1 MALHGGTTLPL
12 AVWADWA
19 ATAQPACGTSF
30 ERVMLADG
38 VLALQAGARTLEGQ
52 NLRAWICKHDPT
64 WFGQAAANS
73 AVMRMSEVDSIHR
86 ASAVTPSALTLPVAL
101 AHGRHHG
108 QVTGD
113 ALMNAILV
121 GQELAIRLALAL
133 GGASQLMHGVWPSYV
148 VAPLAAAATVGRL
161 RGLTPLRMQN
171 ALALALASAARQPG
185 RPLGQQPGRWMLFAQ
200 AIRAGAWCA
209 MAAEDGLEGD
219 VALLGEAWLRS
230 MAPEAPQ
237 TAWLNHGWDA
247 PLEVTQTSIKPH
259 CSAKQG
265 LSAIY
270 GLQQML
276 AQHLFSPQE
285 VTRVEVG
292 VPNAY
297 KAMLDREPGWASR
310 LASMV
315 SSPWQLALTALAP
328 ADLDLVERD
337 LSTPDATLKTWSAMV
352 TVHHDDSLETYYPTQ
367 WPARLRVHAGGHVHE
382 RLVLDSPG
390 DPSFHWDEAQLLDK
404 AARILHH
411 ASDRAFVKQALSLAG
426 DPQFLPDFYTHLE
439 T

>member
-12 AVWADWA
+12 TVWADWA

-161 RGLTPLRMQN
+161 RGLTH
-171 ALALALASAARQPG
+171 AACAGAGTGLSGTPAG
-185 RPLGQQPGRWMLFAQ
+185 TPAGPTTRPL
-200 AIRAGAWCA
+200 
-209 MAAEDGLEGD
+209 
-219 VALLGEAWLRS
+219 
-230 MAPEAPQ
+230 
-237 TAWLNHGWDA
+237 DA
-247 PLEVTQTSIKPH
+247 VCPSH
-259 CSAKQG
+259 
-265 LSAIY
+265 
-270 GLQQML
+270 
-276 AQHLFSPQE
+276 
-285 VTRVEVG
+285 
-292 VPNAY
+292 
-297 KAMLDREPGWASR
+297 SR
-310 LASMV
+310 
-315 SSPWQLALTALAP
+315 
-328 ADLDLVERD
+328 R
-337 LSTPDATLKTWSAMV
+337 
-352 TVHHDDSLETYYPTQ
+352 
-367 WPARLRVHAGGHVHE
+367 
-382 RLVLDSPG
+382 RLVRLGS
-390 DPSFHWDEAQLLDK
+390 
-404 AARILHH
+404 
-411 ASDRAFVKQALSLAG
+411 
-426 DPQFLPDFYTHLE
+426 
-439 T
+439 

>member
-1 MALHGGTTLPL
+1 MALPGGTTLPL
-12 AVWADWA
+12 AVWANWA
-19 ATAQPACGTSF
+19 ATSHPACVTSF
-30 ERVMLADG
+30 GRVMLADG
-38 VLALQAGARTLEGQ
+38 VLAQQAGARTLEGQ

-64 WFGQAAANS
+64 WLGQAAANS
-73 AVMRMSEVDSIHR
+73 AVMRLSEVDSIHR
-86 ASAVTPSALTLPVAL
+86 ASAVTPCALTLPVAL
-101 AHGRHHG
+101 AYGRHHG

-113 ALMNAILV
+113 AFMSAIIV

-161 RGLTPLRMQN
+161 LGLTPQRMQH

-185 RPLGQQPGRWMLFAQ
+185 RPMGQRPGRWMLFAQ

-219 VALLGEAWLRS
+219 VALLGGAWLS
-230 MAPEAPQ
+230 GMAPVAPQ
-237 TAWLNHGWDA
+237 ATWLYHGWDE
-247 PLEVTQTSIKPH
+247 PLEVTKTSIKPH

-265 LSAIY
+265 LSAIF

-276 AQHLFSPQE
+276 AQGDFSPE
-285 VTRVEVG
+285 AVTRVEVG
-292 VPNAY
+292 VPEAY
-297 KAMLDREPGWASR
+297 AAMLDREPGWASR

-337 LSTPDATLKTWSAMV
+337 LSTPDATLRTWSTMV
-352 TVHHDDSLETYYPTQ
+352 TVHHDASLETYYPTQ
-367 WPARLRVHAGGHVHE
+367 WPARLRVHAGGQVHE

-390 DPSFHWDEAQLLDK
+390 DPSFHWDEAELLDK

-411 ASDRAFVKQALSLAG
+411 ASDRALVKQALSLAG
-426 DPQFLPDFYTHLE
+426 KPQFLSVFCTHLE